1 VTLPSPGP
9 VSSKVFFAR
18 LGVLILSAALVYLVW
33 RIVAPLW
40 QPLLWAVLIGAL
52 VAPLNVRL
60 SDRLGGR
67 RQLAA
72 SLTLLGVLLLFLL
85 PMLALADRLSAAAR
99 QPLRHELF
107 EPPQFAD
114 RRRILVQLD
123 QALEYAGAGTG
134 IPHNAN
140 RSAIVFI
147 CHHWMLPDAGG
158 MTATQLTSVE

>member
-1 VTLPSPGP
+1 M
-9 VSSKVFFAR
+9 AR
-18 LGVLILSAALVYLVW
+18 LISDVPLTAEFPWPAPAKINLFLHVTGRRPAQGPQAGYHELESLVVFAQDIAACD
-33 RIVAPLW
+33 RI
-40 QPLLWAVLIGAL
+40 AVMPADTLTLTLDGPQAGAL
-52 VAPLNVRL
+52 H
-60 SDRLGGR
+60 DR
-67 RQLAA
+67 
-72 SLTLLGVLLLFLL
+72 L

-114 RRRILVQLD
+114 RRRVLVQLD

-147 CHHWMLPDAGG
+147 CHHWMLPD
-158 MTATQLTSVE
+158 